1 MVSACKPVINSIMTV
16 NIIILFISYNNNANT
31 VKINNIVVGAPR
43 EAPLLDIIPFIIII
57 ISMNYKHI
65 FGPVPSRRLGISL
78 GIDIIP
84 FKTCTFDC
92 VYCECGKTTDKTS
105 SRKQYVPYR
114 DVIREIDH
122 FLANNPRPD
131 IITMS
136 GSGEPMLN
144 SYIGNIIDY
153 VKAHYPGLKLG
164 LITNS
169 SVFADH
175 GAVDEILNADII
187 LPSLD
192 SAKEESFKCINRPY
206 GGCSISDII
215 NGLIYLRSRFT
226 GQIWLEIF
234 ILKGLNDSPGDIES
248 LKHAVHRIKPD
259 RVQLNTLDRPGTE
272 QGLVP
277 ADKDLLEHIRKSLDY
292 EHTEIISKYK
302 SRKEIASFR
311 QDIEN
316 AVLDTIKRRPCTVE
330 DLSEILGINMI
341 ELNKYIDVLIKE
353 KKISVEYGQRGIFLR
368 AQ

>member
-1 MVSACKPVINSIMTV
+1 MK
-16 NIIILFISYNNNANT
+16 
-31 VKINNIVVGAPR
+31 
-43 EAPLLDIIPFIIII
+43 
-57 ISMNYKHI
+57 YKHI

-78 GIDIIP
+78 GVDIIP

-92 VYCECGKTTDKTS
+92 IYCECGKTTNKTDK
-105 SRKQYVPYR
+105 RMGYVPY
-114 DVIREIDH
+114 DEVIAEIDD
-122 FLANNPRPD
+122 FMQNNPKPD

-144 SYIGNIIDY
+144 SSIGKIIDY
-153 VKAHYPGLKLG
+153 VKKKYPDMKVG

-169 SVFADH
+169 SVFAQQ
-175 GAVDEILNADII
+175 GTVDEILNADII

-192 SAKEESFKCINRPY
+192 SALKHSFKRINRPHRHY
-206 GGCSISDII
+206 DIESII
-215 NGLIYLRSRFT
+215 NGLITLRSRFK

-234 ILKGLNDSPGDIES
+234 IVPGINDNSDDITA
-248 LKHAVHRIKPD
+248 LKHAVHRIKPN

-272 QGLVP
+272 RGLEA
-277 ADKDLLEHIRKSLDY
+277 ADKETLEIIRQALEY
-292 EHTEIISKYK
+292 EPAEIISKYK

-316 AVLDTIKRRPCTVE
+316 AVLDTVKRRPCTVE

-341 ELNKYIDVLIKE
+341 ELNKYIDVLMKE
-353 KKISVEYGQRGIFLR
+353 KKLSIEQGERGLFLK